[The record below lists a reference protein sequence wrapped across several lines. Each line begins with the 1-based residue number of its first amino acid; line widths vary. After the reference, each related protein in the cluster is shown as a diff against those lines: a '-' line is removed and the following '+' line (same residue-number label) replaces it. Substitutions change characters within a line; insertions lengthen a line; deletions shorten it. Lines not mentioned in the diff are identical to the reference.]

1 MSSSTSASEPRSD
14 ARLAWRRWLI
24 TFVATFGGGFAL
36 LYALVVLID
45 PYDTGRFPGLPII
58 GTGDRT
64 SKTAAASHGRDKRF
78 NATVIGNSTGQ
89 LIDPY
94 RLNRDTGLRFT
105 QLAIAGTGPREQLTI
120 MRWVIA
126 HHPAYQAFVIVT
138 DPTWCTSDP
147 NPPLFYPFPFW
158 LYGSNLDYL
167 ANVFSAKALDRAV
180 YRIGIALGL
189 AQPADPVGYFDY
201 TTAVQ
206 VVFTPEPAGAS
217 QRADTTQAP
226 PLPWVERLGAFL
238 TTLPTDIRVVLAM
251 PPVYYT
257 MLPEKGTEEAVRID
271 ACKAALARVA
281 SSRPNSS
288 FIDFRVDNELV
299 HDASD
304 FLDPTHYRH
313 NLAKHMEASI
323 AEALRSREAGA
334 RADGAPLVA
343 VTSQPGKPT
352 P

>member
-1 MSSSTSASEPRSD
+1 MSSSTSASDPRSD
-14 ARLAWRRWLI
+14 ARPAWRRWLI
-24 TFVATFGGGFAL
+24 VFCATFGGGFTL
-36 LYALVVLID
+36 LYVLVVLID
-45 PYDTGRFPGLPII
+45 PYDTGRFPGLPIT
-58 GTGDRT
+58 GTGDHT
-64 SKTAAASHGRDKRF
+64 SKTAAASHGRDPRF

-94 RLNRDTGLRFT
+94 RLHRATGLRFT

-126 HHPAYQAFVIVT
+126 HHPTYDALVIVT

-147 NPPLFYPFPFW
+147 DPPLFYPFPFW

-167 ANVFSAKALDRAV
+167 ANVFSAKALDRTV

-189 AQPADPVGYFDY
+189 SRPTDPVGYFDY
-201 TTAVQ
+201 TTALQ
-206 VVFTPEPAGAS
+206 VVFTPEPAAPS
-217 QRADTTQAP
+217 RHADTTQAP
-226 PLPWVERLGAFL
+226 PLPWIDRLGAFL
-238 TTLPTDIRVVLAM
+238 ATLPPSIRVVLAM

-257 MLPEKGTEEAVRID
+257 VLPRAGTEDAVRID
-271 ACKAALARVA
+271 ACKAALARLA
-281 SSRPNSS
+281 SDRPNTS
-288 FIDFRVDNELV
+288 FMDFRVDSELA

-304 FLDPTHYRH
+304 FLDPTHYGH
-313 NLAKHMEASI
+313 KLAHHMETGIVA
-323 AEALRSREAGA
+323 ALRSDETGA

-343 VTSQPGKPT
+343 VTSPPGDRT